1 MENKKSQLKKNKSKL
16 VISLLAAVLAITIAF
31 LAGYAI
37 ANMKVPLLE
46 SQLNAYQQ
54 NLESLSLTATIGS
67 SNSSLSCSILE
78 GGLSSLNQELNN
90 LNQEITAADSNSMYS
105 SYYSSLIDQFT
116 YVRINYWLLA
126 QRIENQ
132 CRYNIVNV
140 LMLYPQNGCS
150 NCGTEGEELSY
161 IEQKSNYSVIATV
174 LNANVNIS
182 AVKLVDKEYNVTSYP
197 TLIIN
202 ENVTQVGYES
212 TQQLISTIC
221 KYAPKITLCSQ

>member
-1 MENKKSQLKKNKSKL
+1 MENKKSQLRKNKSKL
-16 VISLLAAVLAITIAF
+16 IISALGMILVITIAF
-31 LAGYAI
+31 LAGYTI

-46 SQLNAYQQ
+46 SQLNTYQQ

-90 LNQEITAADSNSMYS
+90 LNREITAADSNSMYS
-105 SYYSSLIDQFT
+105 SYYSSLINQFT

-132 CRYNIVNV
+132 CGYNIVNV
-140 LMLYPQNGCS
+140 LMLYPQNGCF
-150 NCGTEGEELSY
+150 NCGVEGQELSY
-161 IEQKSNYSVIATV
+161 IGQKSNYSVISTV
-174 LNANVNIS
+174 LNADINIS
-182 AVKLVDKEYNVTSYP
+182 AVKIIDKEYNVTSYP
-197 TLIIN
+197 MLIIN
-202 ENVTQVGYES
+202 ENVTYVGYEN

-221 KYAPKITLCSQ
+221 KYAPRITLCS